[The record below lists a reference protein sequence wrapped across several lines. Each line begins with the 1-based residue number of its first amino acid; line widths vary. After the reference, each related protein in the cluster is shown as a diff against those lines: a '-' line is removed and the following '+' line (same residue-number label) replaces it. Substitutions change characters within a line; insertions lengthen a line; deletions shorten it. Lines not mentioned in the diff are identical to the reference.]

1 MARLRSEPESVGGGG
16 ARTWRGHGRPPRA
29 ELPDGAR
36 YDDPLTDADQGGPER
51 RRVHAWEIH
60 QERLAAQRQEELGIL
75 RQVTQSLGGIFSALT
90 DPPIDDVLF
99 AGSIT
104 IGPAGGTDAFEQ
116 LDFKQ
121 QTAFVAIFNYQ
132 DAPLW
137 LIEGGFTGG
146 APGPGAGRF
155 QIQPFEARGVPLRGS
170 SISIWIGTAPES
182 GPTCDLAVYA
192 RPQSAFSAAIA

>member
-1 MARLRSEPESVGGGG
+1 MPRTPEPESVGGGG
-16 ARTWRGHGRPPRA
+16 ARTWRGRGRAPRA
-29 ELPDGAR
+29 ELPGGER
-36 YDDPLTDADQGGPER
+36 YDPPLTDAEQGGPSR

-60 QERLAAQRQEELGIL
+60 QDRLAAERQEELSIL

-99 AGSIT
+99 AGSII
-104 IGPAGGTDAFEQ
+104 IGPPGRTDAYAQ

-121 QTAFVAIFNYQ
+121 ATAFVAIFNYQ
-132 DAPLW
+132 DVPLW

-146 APGPGAGRF
+146 TPGTGAGRF
-155 QIQPFEARGVPLRGS
+155 QIQPGEARGVPLRGES
-170 SISIWIGTAPES
+170 VTVWIATAIES

-192 RPQSAFSAAIA
+192 RGGAPFSAVIA